1 MRGVR
6 PLVITTVLGILALVI
21 QATLFRRLDWVTPDL
36 VVLVVILAAISL
48 SPSTALVAGFLAGT
62 LVDVSVAS
70 SVLGLRSL
78 TYTVVAYLAIR
89 TRDRADSGTLAVG
102 IWSALLT
109 LVSVVVLLTVGFL
122 FGQSGELG
130 GQILRRIIQ
139 VPISNLVFATLLT
152 APITR
157 VLRSD
162 GRRHP

>member
-1 MRGVR
+1 MRGIR
-6 PLVITTVLGILALVI
+6 PLAITTLLAVVALVI
-21 QATLFRRLDWVTPDL
+21 QATLFRRFDVLTPDL

-48 SPSTALVAGFLAGT
+48 MPSITLIAGFLAGT

-109 LVSVVVLLTVGFL
+109 LVSVVVLLVVGVL
-122 FGQSGELG
+122 FDQSGELG

-139 VPISNLVFATLLT
+139 VPISNFVFATLLA
-152 APITR
+152 APISR
-157 VLRSD
+157 LLRND
-162 GRRHP
+162 GRRQR